1 MAGGHHKLD
10 FNILRNT
17 LFALLALTILTVL
30 VAKPVS
36 GFDAGIF
43 NFVIAMGI
51 ASVKAG
57 LVLAYFMQLKHD
69 NKLYLALMISC
80 VFFLLL
86 FFGLSFIDIIS
97 RAPVESTL

>member
-1 MAGGHHKLD
+1 MAGHHQLNFKV
-10 FNILRNT
+10 LRNT
-17 LFALLALTILTVL
+17 LFALLSLTILTVL

-36 GFDAGIF
+36 GFDAGMF

-51 ASVKAG
+51 ASLKAG
-57 LVLAYFMQLKHD
+57 LVLAYFMQLKDD
-69 NKLYLALMISC
+69 NKLYLGLMISC

-97 RAPVESTL
+97 RAPVDSTL